1 MVTCKFSFYFSC
13 SIQYGPVFLS
23 VFATVLPGENN
34 FKINKHK
41 DNTVD
46 LRFHL
51 FEVTAN
57 KKPEIN
63 TLYVE
68 IVELLRQKTNFL
80 SLENQE
86 QYLIALARM
95 LEAAVFQLDISNMEG
110 QKILKLAG
118 LLRIEDDPSIISGSK
133 TACSQHID
141 TTLTNHNPLFCKKRT
156 CPLLEYSQRREQCS
170 KRTCHTTPNS
180 GILTPQNQGSDGG

>member
-1 MVTCKFSFYFSC
+1 MYIFFYFSC

-34 FKINKHK
+34 FKINKQK

-68 IVELLRQKTNFL
+68 IVDLLRQKTNFL

-118 LLRIEDDPSIISGSK
+118 LLRIEDDPTIISGSK

-141 TTLTNHNPLFCKKRT
+141 TTLTNHNPLFCQKRT
-156 CPLLEYSQRREQCS
+156 CPLLEYSQRRQQCP